1 MSARSCLIAAAALVA
16 ASLLLAIPAQAAA
29 PARPAAATAD
39 VLPATYAPCSTIIW
53 SYSPTAQPGSGAGM
67 VTDIRDALLML
78 AGLTGIRFQ
87 EAPTATPADLVFG
100 WSPLADYPPG
110 TQATAW
116 RSAVTFAIGA
126 EMGRDTR
133 AGFDR
138 RAVRRTD
145 GSYDIGTGRGWLI
158 VHEVLHSL
166 GLGHS
171 DEPGSIMAP
180 TLSMTNVL
188 GRAERRNELRA
199 QPRPGFSPGDLAN
212 IAAMYPQDGPSCSA

>member
-126 EMGRDTR
+126 EMGRDTW

-138 RAVRRTD
+138 RAVHRTD

-171 DEPGSIMAP
+171 YEPDSIMAP
-180 TLSMTNVL
+180 TVSMTNVL
-188 GRAERRNELRA
+188 GRAERRKELRA
-199 QPRPGFSPGDLAN
+199 QPPPRFSPGDLAN
-212 IAAMYPQDGPSCSA
+212 ITANYPKDNCGRF

>member
-1 MSARSCLIAAAALVA
+1 MSARSRRIAAAALVVT
-16 ASLLLAIPAQAAA
+16 SLLLTFPAQAAI
-29 PARPAAATAD
+29 PVRPAVATSD
-39 VLPATYAPCSTIIW
+39 TLPATYAPCSTITW
-53 SYSPTAQPGSGAGM
+53 SYDATAQPRYAARM
-67 VTDIRDALLML
+67 
-78 AGLTGIRFQ
+78 
-87 EAPTATPADLVFG
+87 PADLIFD

-116 RSAVTFAIGA
+116 RS
-126 EMGRDTR
+126 
-133 AGFDR
+133 GFDR

-145 GSYDIGTGRGWLI
+145 GSYDIGTDRGWLI

-180 TLSMTNVL
+180 TVSMTNVF
-188 GRAERRNELRA
+188 GRAERRKELRA

-212 IAAMYPQDGPSCSA
+212 IATMYPQDGPSCSA